1 MCDCVSECIFL
12 CCVVKLMPRYIFTS
26 TNIYI
31 STTHNIYTSI
41 FIMFLAAIAAAPYK
55 SYCESVRPSITNESN
70 LDNMRE
76 SNLLKGCEQKNHT
89 KRPC

>member
-1 MCDCVSECIFL
+1 
-12 CCVVKLMPRYIFTS
+12 
-26 TNIYI
+26 
-31 STTHNIYTSI
+31 
-41 FIMFLAAIAAAPYK
+41 MFLAAIAAAPYK
-55 SYCESVRPSITNESN
+55 SYCESVRPFITNESN